1 MSLLCAVILSL
12 PYVAV
17 LIYNMC
23 NHDTGKAMT
32 AKPIDKKIIDI
43 IDATSFPPVALRI
56 YTLVS
61 RFETDLSEIKKALSM
76 DPVLSAK
83 ALQVANSPFFS
94 RGRHTDTLDRA
105 LTLIG
110 FNAVRMVVLCAAIHE
125 LYKKAHDI
133 DRKLWAHS
141 LGVSLIASILAKE
154 SGLVNENNAAAAG
167 LFHDIGKLVLRT
179 AYTDKYSEM
188 VKFIEGGTIS
198 FSVAEDGLCGIN
210 HCVTGSILAKNW
222 NLSREYS
229 AVIACHH
236 GDEFTI
242 PLDRN
247 ERDLLNIISMA
258 DDIAFFFGIG
268 FSRKVDII
276 ALPYHAIGLT
286 KKRFDE
292 LIWHVNEIYE
302 EHINSLSF

>member
-1 MSLLCAVILSL
+1 MASS
-12 PYVAV
+12 
-17 LIYNMC
+17 
-23 NHDTGKAMT
+23 
-32 AKPIDKKIIDI
+32 KPIDKNIIEI

-61 RFETDLSEIKKALSM
+61 KPDTDLSEIEKALAM

-83 ALQVANSPFFS
+83 ALQVANSPFFN

-105 LTLIG
+105 LALIG

-125 LYKKAHDI
+125 LYKKAKEI

-154 SGLVNENNAAAAG
+154 TGLTNESSAAAAG
-167 LFHDIGKLVLRT
+167 LFHDIGKLILRN
-179 AYTDKYSEM
+179 AYSDKYAEM
-188 VKFIEGGTIS
+188 AEFLEGGTLP
-198 FSVAEDGLCGIN
+198 FCTAEDRLCGVN
-210 HCVTGSILAKNW
+210 HCITGNLLAKNW
-222 NLSREYS
+222 SLSREYV

-236 GDEFTI
+236 VEDCDI
-242 PLDRN
+242 PLNRQ
-247 ERDLLNIISMA
+247 ERDLINIIKLS
-258 DDIAFFFGIG
+258 DEIAFFFGIG
-268 FSRKVDII
+268 FRRKVDIMS
-276 ALPYHAIGLT
+276 LPYNTIGLT

-302 EHINSLSF
+302 DHINSLTF

>member
-1 MSLLCAVILSL
+1 
-12 PYVAV
+12 
-17 LIYNMC
+17 
-23 NHDTGKAMT
+23 
-32 AKPIDKKIIDI
+32 
-43 IDATSFPPVALRI
+43 
-56 YTLVS
+56 
-61 RFETDLSEIKKALSM
+61 M